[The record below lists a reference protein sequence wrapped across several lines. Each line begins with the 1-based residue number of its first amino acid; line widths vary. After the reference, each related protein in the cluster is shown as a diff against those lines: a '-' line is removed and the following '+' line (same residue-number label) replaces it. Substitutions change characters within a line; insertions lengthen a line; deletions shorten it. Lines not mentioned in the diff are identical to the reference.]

1 MIHMFGLQLTLPST
15 PPAATV
21 KNTVGVYGLNEK
33 AKARRRKRNQ
43 MARVSRR
50 SNRR

>member
-1 MIHMFGLQLTLPST
+1 MNMFGLQLALPPT

-21 KNTVGVYGLNEK
+21 KNTVGVYGLSEK

-43 MARVSRR
+43 MARASRR